1 MSDYY
6 SPSQRDLQ
14 ERFDTRRLADLIAG
28 QVMHPELQPQ
38 EVQMIANSDMVFV
51 STVNAAGQPTVSYKG
66 GDIGFVTVIDN
77 ATLAIPIYDGNGT
90 FYTTGNVAEVQKIGL
105 LFIDFERPN
114 RLRVHG
120 TAELIFEGP
129 LLESYHEAQF
139 LVQVNISE
147 IYPNCPRYVHKY
159 QRVAKSKFVPAPDV
173 ETPIPGWK
181 RIDQVQDA
189 LPAHQQ
195 GRAEERGG
203 KITMEEYAE
212 QLARGEV

>member
-28 QVMHPELQPQ
+28 QIMHHELQPP
-38 EVQMIANSDMVFV
+38 EVDFITNSDMVFM
-51 STVNAAGQPTVSYKG
+51 STVNADGQPTVSYKG

-120 TAELIFEGP
+120 TAELVFDGP

-139 LVQVNISE
+139 LVQVKISE

-159 QRVAKSKFVPAPDV
+159 QRVAKSKFVPAPDI

-203 KITMEEYAE
+203 EITMEQYGEL
-212 QLARGEV
+212 LARGET